1 MIDFAKGSAFVEQVP
16 HECGHDP
23 LVLLMQTVSGH
34 VHVHDVVRM
43 NFHCG
48 HGYDRVRSLLIK
60 HASNKKARD
69 SIMATY

>member
-34 VHVHDVVRM
+34 GHVHDVVRM

-48 HGYDRVRSLLIK
+48 HGYDRVRPL
-60 HASNKKARD
+60 
-69 SIMATY
+69 